1 MADGEQEG
9 KTEIQ
14 KFEYLESE
22 KSFLNEINSVIKN
35 VPTFTGKHLYQSLF
49 FK

>member
-22 KSFLNEINSVIKN
+22 KSFLDEIKN
-35 VPTFTGKHLYQSLF
+35 IFYSFWRAIIRWEIKIW
-49 FK
+49 